1 MNRRQI
7 IIFASGIVAC
17 VIVAWALV
25 ALLQDRRPTRGS
37 PGGAVLITAAA
48 DIGGPF
54 SLTDHTGKAVTD
66 RDFRGRYMLIYFG
79 YTFCPD
85 VCPTELQTM
94 AQAMQILG
102 AAGENVVPVFI
113 TVDPARDTVA
123 AVKDYVAAFHPRM
136 VGLTGSAEQVA
147 AAAKEYK
154 VYSRKAP
161 GTPVEAKDYLV
172 DHTSLLYLVGPE
184 GEVKALFKG
193 GTRPEMLAKELERLT
208 R

>member
-7 IIFASGIVAC
+7 LIFASGIVAC
-17 VIVAWALV
+17 VVVAWALV
-25 ALLQDRRPTRGS
+25 AVVKERRPTRTS

-54 SLTDHTGKAVTD
+54 TLTDHTGKTVSD
-66 RDFRGRYMLIYFG
+66 KDFRGRNMLIYFG

-85 VCPTELQTM
+85 VCPTELQTV
-94 AQAMQILG
+94 AQAMEILG
-102 AAGENVVPVFI
+102 EKGKGVVPVFI

-123 AVKDYVAAFHPRM
+123 VMKDYVAAFHPRM
-136 VGLTGSAEQVA
+136 VGLTGGAEQVK

-161 GTPVEAKDYLV
+161 GTKEGAKDYLV
-172 DHTSLLYLVGPE
+172 DHTSLLYLVGAD
-184 GEVKALFKG
+184 GKVKALFKG
-193 GTRPEMLAKELERLT
+193 GTKPDTLAKELARLT

>member
-7 IIFASGIVAC
+7 LIFASGIVAC
-17 VIVAWALV
+17 VVVAWALV
-25 ALLQDRRPTRGS
+25 AVVKERRPTRTS

-54 SLTDHTGKAVTD
+54 TLTDHTGKTVSD
-66 RDFRGRYMLIYFG
+66 KDFRGRNMLIYFG

-85 VCPTELQTM
+85 VCPTELQTV
-94 AQAMQILG
+94 AQAMEILG
-102 AAGENVVPVFI
+102 EKGKGVVPVFI

-123 AVKDYVAAFHPRM
+123 VMKDYVAAFHPRM
-136 VGLTGSAEQVA
+136 VGLTGGAEQVK

-161 GTPVEAKDYLV
+161 GTKEGAKDYLV
-172 DHTSLLYLVGPE
+172 DHTSLLYLVGAD
-184 GEVKALFKG
+184 GKVMALFKG
-193 GTRPEMLAKELERLT
+193 GTRPETLAKELARLA

>member
-7 IIFASGIVAC
+7 IIFTSGIVAC

-25 ALLQDRRPTRGS
+25 AVVKDRRPTRAS

-54 SLTDHTGKAVTD
+54 NLIDHTGKPVTD
-66 RDFRGRYMLIYFG
+66 TDFRGRSMLIYFG

-85 VCPTELQTM
+85 VCPTELQTV
-94 AQAMQILG
+94 ARAMELLG
-102 AAGENVVPVFI
+102 DKGKNVVPVFI

-123 AVKDYVAAFHPRM
+123 VMRDYVAAFHPRM
-136 VGLTGSAEQVA
+136 VGLTGSAEQVKA
-147 AAAKEYK
+147 VAKEYK

-161 GTPVEAKDYLV
+161 GTSEGTKDYLV
-172 DHTSLLYLVGPE
+172 DHTSLLYLVSADGK
-184 GEVKALFKG
+184 VKALFKG
-193 GTRPEMLAKELERLT
+193 GTQPEALAKELERLT

>member
-7 IIFASGIVAC
+7 LIFASGIVAC
-17 VIVAWALV
+17 VVVAWALV
-25 ALLQDRRPTRGS
+25 AVIKERRPTRTS

-54 SLTDHTGKAVTD
+54 TLTDHTGKTVSD
-66 RDFRGRYMLIYFG
+66 KDFRGRHLLIYFG

-85 VCPTELQTM
+85 VCPTELQTV
-94 AQAMQILG
+94 AQAMEILG
-102 AAGENVVPVFI
+102 DKGKGVVPVFI

-123 AVKDYVAAFHPRM
+123 VVKDYVAAFHPRM
-136 VGLTGSAEQVA
+136 VGLTGSAEQVK

-161 GTPVEAKDYLV
+161 GTKEGAEDYLV
-172 DHTSLLYLVGPE
+172 DHTSLLYLVG
-184 GEVKALFKG
+184 GDGKVKALFKG
-193 GTRPEMLAKELERLT
+193 GTRPETLAKELARLT
-208 R
+208 G

>member
-7 IIFASGIVAC
+7 FIFATGIVAC
-17 VIVAWALV
+17 VILAWAMV
-25 ALLQDRRPTRGS
+25 AVVKDRRPTRTS

-54 SLTDHTGKAVTD
+54 QLTDQTGKSVTD
-66 RDFRGRYMLIYFG
+66 ADFRGRYMLIYFG

-85 VCPTELQTM
+85 VCPTELQTV
-94 AQAMQILG
+94 AQAMERLG
-102 AAGENVVPVFI
+102 DKGKNIVPVFI

-123 AVKDYVAAFHPRM
+123 AMKDYVAAFHPRM
-136 VGLTGSAEQVA
+136 VGLTGSAKQVQA
-147 AAAKEYK
+147 VAKEYK

-161 GTPVEAKDYLV
+161 GTKEGAKEYLV

-184 GEVKALFKG
+184 GTVKALFKG
-193 GTRPEMLAKELERLT
+193 GTKPETLAAELARLT